1 MDSIWACRSNSF
13 LNLVV
18 FVVFTF
24 LMSSFFVL
32 WSFVLAKEIS
42 FTTDVIGWCGIVGL
56 VLVPIYA
63 VYFWKKAAKII
74 L

>member
-1 MDSIWACRSNSF
+1 MSLKSF
-13 LNLVV
+13 HIV

-24 LMSSFFVL
+24 LMSLFFTL
-32 WSFVLAKEIS
+32 WSFVLAEDIS
-42 FTTDVIGWCGIVGL
+42 FITRLIGWCGVAGL
-56 VLVPIYA
+56 LLVPVYA